1 MPPSPEAL
9 RTVAA
14 LTLVLQ
20 NITET
25 FNYQLKRVKPK
36 EVLEQVQK
44 MLKAGKQLRPV
55 SVCKDSLLQGKK
67 LNNETIKNWY

>member
-1 MPPSPEAL
+1 MPLSPEAL

-25 FNYQLKRVKPK
+25 FNYQLKKSQAQGSTGTSPK
-36 EVLEQVQK
+36 NAQGRETIK
-44 MLKAGKQLRPV
+44 TGIR
-55 SVCKDSLLQGKK
+55 LQGFFATRKK
-67 LNNETIKNWY
+67 LNNETIKNSY